1 MFENIIQ
8 PIITKFHCQTLYIF
22 FFPKRNLLMS
32 WEFLVPKLRGCC
44 LYGSIQE
51 IIKMFKKYWY
61 PHTQCL
67 EDLTK
72 LIDMYTAQIISIK
85 YILGC
90 NFKNNEYT
98 THKIL

>member
-8 PIITKFHCQTLYIF
+8 PTIITKFHCQTLYIF
-22 FFPKRNLLMS
+22 FSKEKLINVMEIPCPKT
-32 WEFLVPKLRGCC
+32 GCC

-51 IIKMFKKYWY
+51 IKITFIKYWY

-72 LIDMYTAQIISIK
+72 LIDMYTAQNISIK

>member
-8 PIITKFHCQTLYIF
+8 PIITKFHCLTLYFF
-22 FFPKRNLLMS
+22 FFPKEKLINVMEIS
-32 WEFLVPKLRGCC
+32 CPKTGCC
-44 LYGSIQE
+44 LNGSIQE

-61 PHTQCL
+61 LHTQCL

-90 NFKNNEYT
+90 NFK
-98 THKIL
+98 K